1 MTFKPPNSLVSFAR
15 RDVLLA
21 GAAATLPMW
30 ASSQAPTAKKPAK
43 AAEPAKRGKPMTAAE
58 ESAAAKAV
66 AESIADQTGEPV
78 HPAVGTTLRLPA
90 SFKLFD
96 GQDFSEAQAKGKLL
110 VVFYWASW
118 CPICKVVEPRLHDFW
133 LKNRAKGIEVL
144 ALSTDT
150 EVQPAFSH
158 IQKTGWK
165 FPVSMAAAAK
175 LGDVMVPRSLPTTM
189 VRSKNGV
196 IVSVDE
202 GDIEADEL
210 KDFLIHL

>member
-1 MTFKPPNSLVSFAR
+1 MTFKPSTSLVSLAR
-15 RDVLLA
+15 RDLLLA
-21 GAAATLPMW
+21 GTAAALPTW
-30 ASSQAPTAKKPAK
+30 ASGQAQTAKKPTK
-43 AAEPAKRGKPMTAAE
+43 PAEPAKRGKPMTAAE
-58 ESAAAKAV
+58 EAVAAIAV
-66 AESIADQTGEPV
+66 AESIADQTGETA

-90 SFKLFD
+90 TFKLFD

-110 VVFYWASW
+110 IVFYWASW

-133 LKNRAKGIEVL
+133 LKNRTKGIEVL

-150 EVQPAFSH
+150 EVQPAFAH

-202 GDIEADEL
+202 GDVEADEL